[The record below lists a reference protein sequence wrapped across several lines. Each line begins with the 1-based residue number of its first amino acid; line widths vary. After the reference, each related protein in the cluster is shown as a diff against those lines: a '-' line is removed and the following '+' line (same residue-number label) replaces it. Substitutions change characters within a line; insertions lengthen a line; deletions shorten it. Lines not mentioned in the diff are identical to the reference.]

1 MTSLQGQMIPFM
13 SQFRSA
19 HAAAE
24 SWRDAVA
31 SCIRELESKPAGSNL
46 GFVYVTDAFADD
58 LDAIVTMLRERTG
71 VADWVGTVGIGICAN
86 GIEYHSLP
94 AISVL
99 VGEVPGDGFR
109 IFGTVR
115 GNLGSFEQANA
126 GWIEKTGSRFAI
138 VHGDPRNS
146 KVPAL
151 IERLAEEI
159 NDGFV
164 VGGLTSSR
172 GAYAQVAGG
181 VTEGGL
187 SGVLFAPE
195 VAVATTLTQGCA
207 PFGAM
212 HEVTECERN
221 VLIELDGK
229 PALDVFFD
237 EIGEELARDIERA
250 ANFIG
255 AALPVAGSDRR
266 DFLVRNLVGAD
277 RDRKLL
283 AIGERVEKGRQVQFC
298 RRDPESA
305 ERDLRTMLG
314 ELKERLPGAPGG
326 AVYYSCLG
334 RGAHMFGPESRELKI
349 IREELGNIP
358 LAGFFCN
365 GEISHNRLY
374 GYTGVLTVFL

>member
-1 MTSLQGQMIPFM
+1 M

-24 SWRDAVA
+24 NWRDAVA
-31 SCIRELESKPAGSNL
+31 SCVRDLGSALPQGNL
-46 GFVYVTDAFADD
+46 GFVYATDAFADD
-58 LDAIVTMLRERTG
+58 MGAIVETLRERTG
-71 VADWVGTVGIGICAN
+71 IADWIGTVGLGICAN
-86 GIEYHSLP
+86 GIEYHDRP

-99 VGEVPGDGFR
+99 VGRVPNDAFR
-109 IFGTVR
+109 VFGTVR
-115 GNLGSFEQANA
+115 GNLGAFEQANA
-126 GWIEKTGSRFAI
+126 GWIERSGSRFAI

-146 KVPAL
+146 KVPEL

-172 GAYAQVAGG
+172 GAYAQVAGNI
-181 VTEGGL
+181 TEGGL

-207 PFGAM
+207 LFGAE
-212 HEVTECERN
+212 HEVTACERN
-221 VLIELDGK
+221 VLIEMDGR
-229 PALDVFFD
+229 PALDVLFE
-237 EIGEELARDIERA
+237 EIGDVLARDLERA

-283 AIGERVEKGRQVQFC
+283 AIGELVEKGQRIQFC
-298 RRDPESA
+298 RRDPASA
-305 ERDLRTMLG
+305 EHDLRTMLAG
-314 ELKERLPGAPGG
+314 LRERLPGTPGG

-334 RGAHMFGPESRELKI
+334 RGAHLFGPESRELKI
-349 IREELGNIP
+349 IGEELGDIP